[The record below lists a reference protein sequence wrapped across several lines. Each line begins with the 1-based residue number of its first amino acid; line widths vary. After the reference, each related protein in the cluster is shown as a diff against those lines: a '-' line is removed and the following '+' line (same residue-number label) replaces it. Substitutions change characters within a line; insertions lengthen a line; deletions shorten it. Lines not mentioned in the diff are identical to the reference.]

1 MQRASPMRQLMVQT
15 SDLEEASLMGWE
27 AKTVL
32 YLRLRI
38 CKVEGEDE
46 EKPTQKMMSFPGRI

>member
-1 MQRASPMRQLMVQT
+1 MRQLMVQT
-15 SDLEEASLMGWE
+15 SDLEETSLMSWE

>member
-1 MQRASPMRQLMVQT
+1 MRQLMAQT
-15 SDLEEASLMGWE
+15 SDLEETSLMSWE

-46 EKPTQKMMSFPGRI
+46 EEQTQKMTSFPGRI